1 VAMNV
6 NHQRG
11 RIAQPERDDNA
22 DSEARKSNAAHA
34 IGRPFA

>member
-11 RIAQPERDDNA
+11 RIAQAERDDNA
-22 DSEARKSNAAHA
+22 DREERESDSAQP